1 MNRNNLALE
10 NYAERAVKMQNN
22 ILCSHSLSQYSFVD
36 YAQIMFFFYYAP
48 LCLYALTSYYAQNY
62 ASIIRQGLFS
72 TQPQCNVAKSKARRQ
87 CD

>member
-62 ASIIRQGLFS
+62 ASIIRQDKWKNHFHEMNGD
-72 TQPQCNVAKSKARRQ
+72 VGMAG
-87 CD
+87 